1 MGWTDGLDDSDSL
14 LPFLGVGGF
23 IVFIVICL
31 FTYCHHGQIMRDGEW
46 MEVVEIGTCRD
57 GKCVIKVRSLTAN
70 LEDPTLSEKETG
82 SEVFVGTK
90 VKCGFNTCY
99 KD

>member
-1 MGWTDGLDDSDSL
+1 MSWTDGLDDSDSL

-31 FTYCHHGQIMRDGEW
+31 FTYCHHGEIMRDGEW

-57 GKCVIKVRSLTAN
+57 GKCVIRVRTTPEAT
-70 LEDPTLSEKETG
+70 LEEKETG